1 MLDLETITERLCRE
15 RVRAIDELLR
25 AAATI
30 AIGIGY
36 THEEVL
42 ALLTV
47 HNMRGGKRFYLAW
60 AGARIGPV
68 YSAGIDDEGGR
79 FRYVVEPVKP

>member
-15 RVRAIDELLR
+15 RMRAIDELLGMMWSM
-25 AAATI
+25 AT
-30 AIGIGY
+30 GIGY
-36 THEEVL
+36 TRDEVR
-42 ALLTV
+42 ALLAV
-47 HNMRGGKRFYLAW
+47 HNMRGGERFYLAW

-79 FRYVVEPVKP
+79 FRYVVEPVGQ